1 MQGEGEKP
9 LEWLIHNL
17 NNIKHPQ
24 KTYPDDTKKTSKGR
38 SINIIRII
46 GRLEKK
52 VIVDNSC
59 RQQY

>member
-9 LEWLIHNL
+9 QEWLIHNL

-24 KTYPDDTKKTSKGR
+24 KTYPDNTKKTSKGR
-38 SINIIRII
+38 FIYRII
-46 GRLEKK
+46 GHLETK

-59 RQQY
+59 RQRY